1 MFQFILVISKLRVRI
16 HLDQNSGTDILRKKY
31 VKMFLIFAQYLL
43 KIGEI
48 VGSLGEIVDR

>member
-1 MFQFILVISKLRVRI
+1 MYQFILVISKLRVRI

>member
-16 HLDQNSGTDILRKKY
+16 HLDQKSGTGFLRKKY
-31 VKMFLIFAQYLL
+31 VKMFLIFAFESTQYLL

-48 VGSLGEIVDR
+48 VDR